1 MPTSAIA
8 LRRGYFRLLRVS
20 LRSLLGPWLPPE
32 DADRTQ
38 LGEQS
43 LSDILPAFFAHAPRV
58 EFGEDLVDRQ
68 PRVIRAAPSPERAR
82 RRGIVTVADHGEQRH
97 TGNRE
102 SHDARILAGG
112 LAPVIRGQPK
122 RARLVEN
129 DLGGGHAAHA
139 GSS

>member
-43 LSDILPAFFAHAPRV
+43 LSDILPSFFAHAPRV
-58 EFGEDLVDRQ
+58 EFGEDLGDRQ
-68 PRVIRAAPSPERAR
+68 PRVIRAATGPQRAR
-82 RRGIVTVADHGEQRH
+82 RRGIIAVANPGEKRH
-97 TGNRE
+97 TGKRE
-102 SHDARILAGG
+102 SRAAR
-112 LAPVIRGQPK
+112 
-122 RARLVEN
+122 
-129 DLGGGHAAHA
+129 
-139 GSS
+139 